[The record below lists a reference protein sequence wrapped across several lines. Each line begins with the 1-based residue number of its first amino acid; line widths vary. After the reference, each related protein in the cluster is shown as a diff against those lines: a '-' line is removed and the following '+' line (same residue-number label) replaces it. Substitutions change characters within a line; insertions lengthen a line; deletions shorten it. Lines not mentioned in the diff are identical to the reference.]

1 MSGMAPLQGSGLA
14 ENALVRKGFRES
26 LLSQVLVP
34 KLGEAFVFCVELRV
48 VAVMGIPDKAA
59 PLLNP

>member
-1 MSGMAPLQGSGLA
+1 VLRSLSLECLCEP
-14 ENALVRKGFRES
+14 
-26 LLSQVLVP
+26 LLSQVFVP
-34 KLGEAFVFCVELRV
+34 QLGEAFVFCVELRV